1 MVQRGATTIAKTNA
15 IARMMLTIVTIRG
28 GTVSSVSQGLSMA
41 AGETQTTLMTTWVEA
56 ALMTTA
62 QVEESGVA
70 DQAVRTAVSRTRST
84 LMTWQTA

>member
-15 IARMMLTIVTIRG
+15 IAQMMLTIVTILG

-62 QVEESGVA
+62 QVEESVA
-70 DQAVRTAVSRTRST
+70 DQGMRTAVSRTRST
-84 LMTWQTA
+84 LMT